1 MVAVSLFA
9 VFWFDVPMRG
19 SALLMFLGV
28 CLFLLSNLGIGLF
41 VSTIS
46 ATQQQAMMTTF
57 FFIVPFFMLS
67 GFVFP
72 IENMP
77 VLVQWLTYLDPLRYM
92 IVIIRGIFLKGVGME
107 VLWPQYLALVIL
119 GTAVFAGAVGRFRK
133 RLD

>member
-1 MVAVSLFA
+1 
-9 VFWFDVPMRG
+9 
-19 SALLMFLGV
+19 
-28 CLFLLSNLGIGLF
+28 I
-41 VSTIS
+41 STIS

-67 GFVFP
+67 GFIFP

-77 VLVQWLTYLDPLRYM
+77 VAVQWLTCLNPLRFM
-92 IVIIRGIFLKGVGME
+92 IVIIRGVFLKGVGME

-119 GTAVFAGAVGRFRK
+119 GAAVFAGAVGRFRK